1 MMDEAGKEGEGG
13 GLKREMTGK
22 IQKLDVLTP
31 AVIDTD
37 ILCRK
42 VYLYPLIS
50 HRSEFGS
57 TAPY

>member
-31 AVIDTD
+31 AVVDTD

-42 VYLYPLIS
+42 VYLYRLIS